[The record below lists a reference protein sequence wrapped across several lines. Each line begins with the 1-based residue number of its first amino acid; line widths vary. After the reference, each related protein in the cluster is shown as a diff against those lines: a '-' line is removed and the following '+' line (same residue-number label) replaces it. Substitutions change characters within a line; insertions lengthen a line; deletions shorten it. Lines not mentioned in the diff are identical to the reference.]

1 MEYGPSID
9 GLPIRNGDFQFARLV
24 ITSGYLYSIS
34 PEYHQQP
41 KDDIKYHITTY
52 YKPKMIKIYHHQIP
66 KIEAIMN
73 YHDSHNIIAMIFPS
87 VVAPMIF
94 PFSHDL
100 PMTSINVKDMIS
112 STNRRTSATHSK
124 VEM

>member
-1 MEYGPSID
+1 
-9 GLPIRNGDFQFARLV
+9 
-24 ITSGYLYSIS
+24 
-34 PEYHQQP
+34 
-41 KDDIKYHITTY
+41 
-52 YKPKMIKIYHHQIP
+52 
-66 KIEAIMN
+66 MN